1 MTIGERINRARK
13 DRGLTQE
20 KLAEMMG
27 VSSQA
32 VSKWEN
38 DQSYPDIT
46 TLPKLA
52 DILGLS
58 VDEILSGKRN
68 EIPGEVSIVPE
79 EDRKDWKER
88 VLKVVVNDGGDKVRI
103 NVPMTLVAAAIE
115 MGVGLGDVSMGG
127 GKHLDQ
133 IDIEKVMKLVQA
145 GMVGNLIEVEEEDG
159 ATVRVFVE

>member
-46 TLPKLA
+46 TLPKLGE
-52 DILGLS
+52 ILGMS
-58 VDEILSGKRN
+58 MDEILSGKKN
-68 EIPGEVSIVPE
+68 EIPGEVQMVPE

-88 VLKVVVNDGGDKVRI
+88 VLRIVCNDDGDKVRVNI
-103 NVPMTLVAAAIE
+103 PMTLVAAAIE

-127 GKHLDQ
+127 KNLNQ
-133 IDIEKVMKLVQA
+133 IDIEKIMKLVQA
-145 GMVGNLIEVEEEDG
+145 GMVGNLVEVEEESG
-159 ATVRVFVE
+159 ATVRIFVE